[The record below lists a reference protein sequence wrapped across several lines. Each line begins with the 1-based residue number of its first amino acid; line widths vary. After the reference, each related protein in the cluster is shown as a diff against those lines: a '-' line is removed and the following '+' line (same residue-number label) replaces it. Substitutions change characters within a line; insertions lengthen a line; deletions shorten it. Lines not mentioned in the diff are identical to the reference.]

1 MAYNDF
7 SRLEKFLPESHKAV
21 IVDEAHHA
29 AAASY
34 LEILSRFD
42 PHVETALVDRDGGG
56 AELVVP
62 SELIDANP
70 QQQQVEQAVTELE
83 LELELEEEND
93 ARGDGRVSQLEGE
106 ALVVDELFPGRG
118 PALITPHSDGGAGF
132 TSQAQ
137 AESDNSSS
145 TSSVAVEP
153 AAPPPPSP
161 QYIDEPSPVP
171 MLLDP
176 SSGRARVPL
185 LAFTATWGRADGL
198 ALGKVFE
205 KIVWHADWL
214 EMVQAKWCV
223 APPPSLFLPCDFISA
238 PDRLCVPRVLIL
250 G

>member
-42 PHVETALVDRDGGG
+42 PQVETALVDRREGG
-56 AELVVP
+56 ELAVS

-70 QQQQVEQAVTELE
+70 Q
-83 LELELEEEND
+83 EEE
-93 ARGDGRVSQLEGE
+93 EGE
-106 ALVVDELFPGRG
+106 AATIVEEEEEEDGNSEGGGDDGQVSELEGGEVVDELFPSRD
-118 PALITPHSDGGAGF
+118 PPSITPYSEVEIESAAHI
-132 TSQAQ
+132 Q
-137 AESDNSSS
+137 AESDS
-145 TSSVAVEP
+145 TASVAVEP
-153 AAPPPPSP
+153 APP
-161 QYIDEPSPVP
+161 QYIDEPRAVP

-176 SSGRARVPL
+176 VSGRARVPL

-205 KIVWHADWL
+205 KIVWHADWI

-223 APPPSLFLPCDFISA
+223 PTPPFFIPFDYFRS
-238 PDRLCVPRVLIL
+238 RSSLCVCELIL